1 MLATVLAIVFAA
13 IWLYFYFIWQNADL
27 GFHVLWGVALVAMLP
42 QFLSWLLL
50 KRRSGRPLVDLG
62 RPVDKRTLWLWL
74 CAFFAMLLVREVG
87 ALLAALHAGTA
98 TVGHWLGP
106 AALTLVLLWG
116 LLMWRRGLSVHESGV
131 LTPECL
137 IEWSEI
143 LSWTCD
149 RTTASLSIGVR
160 GAGLIRS
167 LVAPKPRADTVKTW
181 RIPPARVDAVKDIL
195 AQRAP
200 VPETAA

>member
-1 MLATVLAIVFAA
+1 MLVTILAILFAT
-13 IWLYFYFIWQNADL
+13 IWLYFYFVWQNADL
-27 GFHVLWGVALVAMLP
+27 GFHVLWGVALAAMLP
-42 QFLSWLLL
+42 QFLSWLPLT
-50 KRRSGRPLVDLG
+50 RRSGRLLVDLG
-62 RPVDKRTLWLWL
+62 RMVDKRTLVLF
-74 CAFFAMLLVREVG
+74 AFFVMNLVREVG

-106 AALTLVLLWG
+106 AAFTLVLLWG

-137 IEWSEI
+137 IEWLEI

-167 LVAPKPRADTVKTW
+167 LVAPKPMADTVKTW